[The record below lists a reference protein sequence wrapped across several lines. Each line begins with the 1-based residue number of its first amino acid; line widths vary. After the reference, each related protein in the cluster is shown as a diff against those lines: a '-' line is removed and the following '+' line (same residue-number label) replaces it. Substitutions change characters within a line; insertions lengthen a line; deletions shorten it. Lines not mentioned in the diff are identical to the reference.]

1 MKALLIL
8 SMLFFIGCSQ
18 YKIET
23 DLNSSKEDVLSNE
36 SFLRYSSSRI
46 EKAIKAN
53 ASLSGVALCHNGEI
67 AEGQELLKKD
77 LEKNKDNPDY
87 WNQVGTCFYLAHQF
101 VKAEYF
107 YQLSI
112 QTAQSNKIKYAPAH
126 NNLGV
131 IYLRQRHFE
140 AAFAEFNQALKIK
153 KSFQTPRYNL
163 AHLYLQFGQN
173 QKALMEFNYLARY
186 APNDPGILA
195 GIATSYTLLGDLKK
209 ALSFFSKIP
218 RKFVSRPD
226 VATHYAMALYLAK
239 DYEKAF
245 LVLKNRQPTQIKA
258 IRKTGKRLLKL
269 IEAELENQK
278 LAQR

>member
-1 MKALLIL
+1 MKKIIIL
-8 SMLFFIGCSQ
+8 FIFLAGCSQ

-23 DLNSSKEDVLSNE
+23 DLNSTKENVLSNE

-46 EKAIKAN
+46 EKAIKEN
-53 ASLSGVALCHNGEI
+53 KSLSGVAHCHNGDI
-67 AEGQELLKKD
+67 KEGQELLRNS

-107 YQLSI
+107 YQMSI
-112 QTAQSNKIKYAPAH
+112 QTAKSKKIKYAPAH

-140 AAFAEFNQALKIK
+140 SAFSEFNQALKIK
-153 KSFQTPRYNL
+153 RSFQTPRYNL

-173 QKALMEFNYLARY
+173 QKALMEFNYLSRS

-218 RKFVSRPD
+218 RKFISRPD

-245 LVLKNRQPTQIKA
+245 LVLKNRQPTQIKV

-269 IEAELENQK
+269 IEAELESQK
-278 LAQR
+278 MAQR

>member
-1 MKALLIL
+1 MKKLLIL
-8 SMLFFIGCSQ
+8 GFILSGCSQ

-23 DLNSSKEDVLSNE
+23 DLTSTKEDVLSSE
-36 SFLRYSSSRI
+36 SFLRYSSDRI
-46 EKAIKAN
+46 EKAIKN
-53 ASLSGVALCHNGEI
+53 NKELSGVAHCHNGDI
-67 AEGQELLKKD
+67 KEGQELLKKG
-77 LEKNKDNPDY
+77 LESNKENPDY
-87 WNQVGTCFYLAHQF
+87 WNQVATCFYLGHQF

-107 YQLSI
+107 YQMSI
-112 QTAQSNKIKYAPAH
+112 QTAKSKKLKYAPAH

-140 AAFAEFNQALKIK
+140 SAYAEFNKALKIK
-153 KSFQTPRYNL
+153 RSFQTPRYNL

-173 QKALMEFNYLARY
+173 EKALAEFNYLSRS
-186 APNDPGILA
+186 APSDPGILA
-195 GIATSYTLLGDLKK
+195 GIATSYTLLGDLKRG
-209 ALSFFSKIP
+209 LSAFSKIP

-245 LVLKNRQPTQIKA
+245 LVLKGRQPTQIKA
-258 IRKTGKRLLKL
+258 IRKTGKKLLKL

-278 LAQR
+278 LAQK